1 MKWFSKIDGGEQ
13 RPENQKK
20 SNISKILKFA
30 KYFTQKLKFLRNAN
44 RGSILI
50 EFAVGLSILI
60 ILMFYILDVVKIKR
74 YYSQTK
80 FVGQQMVN
88 VLQNLSEKRNAEGT
102 SLSETDISHAASL
115 AFLTIYPGTTQYS
128 PDKQWNHELRHIPSL
143 TFYYIKGST
152 GGKAKCIWGKG
163 IRSGTA
169 KTPPWNNSRAII
181 SSDEFSTIKYSSSN
195 TSYSKIYPTLKVD
208 PEKVKIVLEVMLNW
222 DTGCNDSNG
231 NNVSTSREAFGFHF
245 VTPKNYSS
253 SYFNS
258 VITFAPNAGFP
269 KTSPS

>member
-60 ILMFYILDVVKIKR
+60 ILMFYILDAVKIKR

-102 SLSETDISHAASL
+102 SLSETDISLAASL
-115 AFLTIYPGTTQYS
+115 AFLTIYPGTTQY
-128 PDKQWNHELRHIPSL
+128 NYELMHIPSL
-143 TFYYIKGST
+143 TCYYIKGST
-152 GGKAKCIWGKG
+152 GKKAKCIWGKG

-169 KTPPWNNSRAII
+169 KTPPWSDSRNIT

-195 TSYSKIYPTLKVD
+195 ISCSKIYPTLKVD
-208 PEKVKIVLEVMLNW
+208 PEKIKIVLEVMLNW
-222 DTGCNDSNG
+222 DTGCKDSAG

-245 VTPKNYSS
+245 VTPRNCSS

-258 VITFAPNAGFP
+258 VVTFAPNAGFP
-269 KTSPS
+269 KTSPL